1 MPNRT
6 IDIEVDKI
14 YHPQATSKQAALACA
29 RVCGHLQGFNLK
41 LLDVQK
47 KSSLADYFLIADARN
62 SVQARSM
69 ADEITRQLKR
79 LNMPRLSRE
88 GDQGEEWVLLDAGSV
103 IVHIFVEPAREHYQL
118 DELYS
123 LAPPVPIPKEYYL
136 TSGRQTPLAVK
147 QEVEEYI

>member
-14 YHPQATSKQAALACA
+14 YHPQTTSKQAALVCA
-29 RVCGHLQGFNLK
+29 RICGYLQGLNLK

-47 KSSLADYFLIADARN
+47 NSSLADYFLIVDARN
-62 SVQARSM
+62 SVQARSI

-79 LNMPRLSRE
+79 LKLPRLSRE
-88 GDQGEEWVLLDAGSV
+88 GDRSEEWILLDAGSV
-103 IVHIFVEPAREHYQL
+103 IVHIFVEPSRERYRL

-123 LAPPVPIPKEYYL
+123 LSRPIPIPQEYYL
-136 TSGRQTPLAVK
+136 ASEYHPVLAK
-147 QEVEEYI
+147 RELDQYL